1 MGGVVVSWIPG
12 WGSIAA
18 AGWWSGFFFW
28 ASIVSL
34 IGLGISEVASHR
46 YGDRK
51 DELTAEQ
58 QRIDKKTHDDEIARL
73 HLEPAQANERAAK
86 LQEAAAWRIL
96 QPGEKSRLIAALKTG
111 IGGSIELS
119 YSVNDPE
126 SLFLASQFET
136 VFKQVNEG
144 RDVLL
149 WNVKIQPRQFSQAV
163 YWGLHIVGER
173 ADLVA
178 SLRAAFT
185 VAGVPY
191 STGPVSYVLNDAP
204 GLTINGSPPDAMI
217 FVGSKH
223 PPN

>member
-73 HLEPAQANERAAK
+73 HLETAQANERAAK

-144 RDVLL
+144 RDVL
-149 WNVKIQPRQFSQAV
+149 
-163 YWGLHIVGER
+163 YG
-173 ADLVA
+173 
-178 SLRAAFT
+178 T
-185 VAGVPY
+185 
-191 STGPVSYVLNDAP
+191 
-204 GLTINGSPPDAMI
+204 
-217 FVGSKH
+217 
-223 PPN
+223 